1 MVIEKKNIVS
11 DIVLRPVLGIG
22 TTAITFLTR
31 ENQVLKLFLD
41 TERKHFLF
49 NEYNM
54 LEHLQ
59 ELGDIKVKN
68 IYTPNDIYVKNG
80 EVIATKL
87 DYIKGEVLKKH
98 VPDIPLKDFSDML
111 QEFIE
116 AAHELSKLGVYVRDF
131 HSKNVIINNNGI
143 NIFDTDQFDVTYFQE
158 DICLEH
164 NLNAFL
170 HEIFFS
176 IYKFPQ
182 EFRFNSKY
190 LDSLLSN
197 FYSVIGSYKD
207 DLALYYALCEEFG
220 EEASL
225 RNVSKLVKEIGR
237 Y

>member
-1 MVIEKKNIVS
+1 MVIENKNVKFEIAF
-11 DIVLRPVLGIG
+11 RPILGKG
-22 TTAITFLTR
+22 TTAVTYLTR
-31 ENQVLKLFLD
+31 EKKVLKLYLN
-41 TERKHFLF
+41 TERKRYLF
-49 NEYNM
+49 REYNM

-98 VPDIPLKDFSDML
+98 VPDISLKDFSDML

-116 AAHELSKLGVYVRDF
+116 AVHELSKLGVYARDF
-131 HSKNVIINNNGI
+131 HSRNVIINNNGI
-143 NIFDTDQFDVTYFQE
+143 NIFDADQFDITYFHE

-170 HEIFFS
+170 HEIFLS
-176 IYKFPQ
+176 IFKFPQ
-182 EFRFNSKY
+182 EFRFDSKY
-190 LDSLLSN
+190 LDSLLSD
-197 FYSVIGSYKD
+197 FYSVIGSYED
-207 DLALYYALCEEFG
+207 DLALYYALCKEFG
-220 EEASL
+220 EDASL

>member
-1 MVIEKKNIVS
+1 MVIERKNIAS
-11 DIVLRPVLGIG
+11 DIALRPVLGIG

-31 ENQVLKLFLD
+31 NKQVLKLFLN
-41 TERKHFLF
+41 TERKQFLF

-59 ELGDIKVKN
+59 ELGNIKVKN
-68 IYTPNDIYVKNG
+68 IYTPNDIYVKNR
-80 EVIATKL
+80 EVIVTKL

-98 VPDIPLKDFSDML
+98 IPDISLKDFADML

-116 AAHELSKLGVYVRDF
+116 AVHELSKLGVYVRDF
-131 HSKNVIINNNGI
+131 HSRNVIINNNGI
-143 NIFDTDQFDVTYFQE
+143 NIFDTDQFDITYFHE
-158 DICLEH
+158 NICLEH

-176 IYKFPQ
+176 IFKFPQ
-182 EFRFNSKY
+182 EFRFDSKY

-197 FYSVIGSYKD
+197 FYSVIGSYED
-207 DLALYYALCEEFG
+207 DLALYYALCKEFG
-220 EEASL
+220 EDASL